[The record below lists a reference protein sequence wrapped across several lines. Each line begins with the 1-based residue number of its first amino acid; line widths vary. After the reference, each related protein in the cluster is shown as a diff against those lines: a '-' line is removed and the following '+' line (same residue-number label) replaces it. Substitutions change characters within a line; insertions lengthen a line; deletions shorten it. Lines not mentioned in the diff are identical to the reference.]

1 VRGGGW
7 EFLSRSARIILAF
20 LLAFG
25 LGTAIAVAAIA
36 VAAGWTQER
45 FAGHSQNAPPQERAE
60 RASSAYRTTMS
71 ERPKVDIALT
81 FDDGPDPNNTPK
93 VLDALKRY
101 DAKATFFVRGDQAR
115 AYPNLVRREYQEG
128 HVVGNHSYDHPRL
141 TTLTKPEV
149 ERQLRDTNE
158 AITAAGAPKPKLFRP
173 PWGATDADVERVA
186 DSLGMTQTLWEESAI
201 VDEWGEDLA
210 TPASVCD
217 QTVASAEPGAILLLH
232 DGFTPSTADA
242 LPCILR
248 RLKAQGYEFGLIY
261 PSSTHKRLNR
271 SDVQIR

>member
-7 EFLSRSARIILAF
+7 ESLARSAGLLILTF
-20 LLAFG
+20 LLAIG
-25 LGTAIAVAAIA
+25 LGAGIAI
-36 VAAGWTQER
+36 AAGWSQGRSADHSQKAPPNEPAER
-45 FAGHSQNAPPQERAE
+45 F
-60 RASSAYRTTMS
+60 SSAHRTTMLL

-115 AYPNLVRREYQEG
+115 AYPELVRREYQEG
-128 HVVGNHSYDHPRL
+128 HLVGNHSYYHPRL
-141 TTLTKPEV
+141 TTLTKPQV
-149 ERQLRDTNE
+149 ERQLRDTNA

-173 PWGATDADVERVA
+173 PWGATDADVEHVA

-261 PSSTHKRLNR
+261 PSSTHKPLNR
-271 SDVQIR
+271 SEVQIR